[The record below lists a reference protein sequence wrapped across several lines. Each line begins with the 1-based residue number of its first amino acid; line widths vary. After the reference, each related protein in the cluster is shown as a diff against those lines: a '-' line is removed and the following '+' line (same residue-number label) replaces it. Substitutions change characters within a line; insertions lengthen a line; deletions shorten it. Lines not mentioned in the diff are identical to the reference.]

1 MKYGLLFLLAA
12 LVAGCASTQDV
23 TNVRTDV
30 TSTYRDFNS
39 YRDRADA
46 RLSRIERELSAINKN
61 IGTSDEGLR
70 KQLVDLNMALEAK
83 DEKIKVIMGRLDE
96 LENRSRASGDE
107 TRSDVRGGGKATTRE
122 GGVSRQPPGPRGGG
136 YEELYKQAFDAYQ
149 KGFFDDAIRKFTDFL
164 RVHPDT
170 PLVPNAHYW
179 TGESYMNLKDYE
191 RAVVHFQEVIDK
203 YPKSDKA
210 PKALLR
216 QAEAFAA
223 LGDKKSS
230 TTLLKRVVELFPK
243 SEEARIADRMLRSVS
258 SQ

>member
-1 MKYGLLFLLAA
+1 MKYGLVFLLAV

-39 YRDRADA
+39 YRDKTDA
-46 RLSRIERELSAINKN
+46 RLSRVERELSAINKN
-61 IGTSDEGLR
+61 IGTSDQGLR

-107 TRSDVRGGGKATTRE
+107 TRSDLRTGGRATTRE
-122 GGVSRQPPGPRGGG
+122 GGVSRQAPGPRGGN

-170 PLVPNAHYW
+170 PLVPNAQYW

-243 SEEARIADRMLRSVS
+243 SEEARIADRMLRSVGA
-258 SQ
+258 Q